1 MKHKI
6 LSIGL
11 ILVFGGIMSIKCFAQ
26 NKLTRNQILDA
37 VRTHQQDIDSVNISI
52 GDSVICDST
61 TTKITLDVMNDSLAH
76 NYSYR
81 LIFSKKDIEV
91 DVYNDDNNLYRSV
104 FEYTDFTYEN
114 LKAKINKYHCCPV

>member
-37 VRTHQQDIDSVNISI
+37 VRKAQ
-52 GDSVICDST
+52 
-61 TTKITLDVMNDSLAH
+61 LDREIETIEQAKKLA
-76 NYSYR
+76 
-81 LIFSKKDIEV
+81 L
-91 DVYNDDNNLYRSV
+91 
-104 FEYTDFTYEN
+104 TY
-114 LKAKINKYHCCPV
+114 

>member
-37 VRTHQQDIDSVNISI
+37 VRTHQQDVDSVSISI
-52 GDSVICDST
+52 GESVICDST

-81 LIFSKKDIEV
+81 LIFF
-91 DVYNDDNNLYRSV
+91 R
-104 FEYTDFTYEN
+104 
-114 LKAKINKYHCCPV
+114 KILL

>member
-1 MKHKI
+1 M
-6 LSIGL
+6 
-11 ILVFGGIMSIKCFAQ
+11 
-26 NKLTRNQILDA
+26 
-37 VRTHQQDIDSVNISI
+37 
-52 GDSVICDST
+52 ICDST

-114 LKAKINKYHCCPV
+114 LKAKINKYNMQNMYSNIGEYVLEYLMYIYLYHGERKKCHLLI